1 MVDFTMIAQGIGFI
15 GAAIIIL
22 SWQVQGNKLRL
33 ITVQSAGA
41 LCFSL
46 SYIMLGN
53 VAASLGNFLVPAVLL
68 WCHPDYKRADH
79 FDRVSSI
86 SVRLSAVLYA
96 ALGVG
101 MVATRQEGVR
111 TVIEFATSGG
121 ALIIYAILMRYS
133 ERAIRIGTM
142 VCIALWILNNWVTP
156 SYSGLLLNA
165 FELISMLIGI
175 YRARTAVVVAG
186 VDSLARA
193 TSRV

>member
-15 GAAIIIL
+15 GAAVIIL

-33 ITVQSAGA
+33 IAVQSAGA

-68 WCHPDYKRADH
+68 WCQPGYKRADH

-96 ALGVG
+96 VLGVG
-101 MVATRQEGVR
+101 MAATGQDGVQ
-111 TVIEFATSGG
+111 TLIEFATSGG

-133 ERAIRIGTM
+133 EMTIRIGTV

-165 FELISMLIGI
+165 FELISVIIGI
-175 YRARTAVVVAG
+175 YRARTTVVIAG
-186 VDSLARA
+186 LDSLARA

>member
-33 ITVQSAGA
+33 IAVQSAGA

-68 WCHPDYKRADH
+68 WCHPDYKRDDH